1 MIAPEKNQGFGEN
14 LKITVSNQLIHF
26 ESLLNLNQTYLKC

>member
-14 LKITVSNQLIHF
+14 LKIAISNH
-26 ESLLNLNQTYLKC
+26 SLFTSNHS